1 MVRRSDP
8 PMSQAQPLQRS
19 GDSSLARPPQRQKIA
34 APLEWPFDVAETTTA
49 TTVTNPADGQPRRK
63 TPGKGRPR
71 LGRQRALIPFALGLS
86 IGYGLAGPVPH
97 LIGTAMA
104 SLHQGS
110 QALATMVA
118 PPLQGKILVLGT
130 DQVATNTDVMF
141 TAELKNG
148 RTELTQIP
156 RDTYIESEKYGT
168 LKANALY
175 ESGGLPA
182 VEQEISKLLGEPIER
197 YLIVNLDAAR
207 HVADALGGAE
217 VDVPKRMV
225 YNDRSQGLSI
235 DLYPGRQLLKG
246 KELEGFLRFRHDE
259 MGDLGRM
266 DRQRLVLNEV
276 FRKLA
281 QPSALVQLPELLRIA
296 GKDIKTDLSPVEL
309 ASLMTAIRT
318 TKLASQRLAGQPY
331 WHDNLSYWMPDLN
344 PNHTAYKSQ
353 EPPP

>member
-1 MVRRSDP
+1 
-8 PMSQAQPLQRS
+8 MSQAQPLRRS
-19 GDSSLARPPQRQKIA
+19 GDQSLARPPQRQKIA
-34 APLEWPFDVAETTTA
+34 AALELPFDGTEPTTA
-49 TTVTNPADGQPRRK
+49 TTVRNPSSGHPRRRK
-63 TPGKGRPR
+63 APNGRAR
-71 LGRQRALIPFALGLS
+71 SARQRPLIPFALGLAV
-86 IGYGLAGPVPH
+86 GYGLAGPVPH
-97 LIGTAMA
+97 LIGTALA
-104 SLHQGS
+104 GLHRGS
-110 QALATMVA
+110 QAFATMVA

-130 DQVATNTDVMF
+130 DQVAANTDVML

-175 ESGGLPA
+175 ESGGIPA
-182 VEQEISKLLGEPIER
+182 VEQEIGKLLGETIQR
-197 YLIVNLDAAR
+197 YLIVNLDAVL
-207 HVADALGGAE
+207 HLADALGGVE
-217 VDVPKRMV
+217 VEVPKHMA
-225 YNDRSQGLSI
+225 YTDRSQGLFI

-296 GKDIKTDLSPVEL
+296 GKDIKTNLSPVEL
-309 ASLMTAIRT
+309 ASLMTAMRT

-344 PNHTAYKSQ
+344 PNHTAYKS
-353 EPPP
+353 EDPPP